1 MPTTL
6 RDTVSA
12 EVRAELGRRR
22 MSQQALADLL
32 GEGQWWVSKRLTNQN
47 PFTLEDLERIA
58 VALGLPPQHFMPA
71 ETTAGAA

>member
-12 EVRAELGRRR
+12 ELRAELGRRR
-22 MSQQALADLL
+22 MSQQRLADLL

-58 VALGLPPQHFMPA
+58 IALDLPPQHFMPRPDV
-71 ETTAGAA
+71 AA